1 MQLDTEYNSSVHVQ
15 LGRNMWSR
23 QPLKLIM
30 TNTEPNKKLN
40 YVTITGLAVGWLLKG
55 DTMDAHTSKR
65 IISIP
70 TTNIKNSATHVIVIN
85 KLLKCGIDVSVTQET
100 QIHQNP
106 DTAAT
111 YLERCCHDD
120 PSGSSSSIV
129 ASSFSLRQ
137 PWTCSNFQCIQKS
150 YSWVSQLEGPALDPK
165 SAAYSTKG
173 KTGS

>member
-1 MQLDTEYNSSVHVQ
+1 
-15 LGRNMWSR
+15 
-23 QPLKLIM
+23 
-30 TNTEPNKKLN
+30 
-40 YVTITGLAVGWLLKG
+40 
-55 DTMDAHTSKR
+55 MDAHTSKR

-70 TTNIKNSATHVIVIN
+70 TTNIKISATHVIVIN

-106 DTAAT
+106 VTAAT

-120 PSGSSSSIV
+120 PSRSSSIV

-137 PWTCSNFQCIQKS
+137 PLTCSNFQCIQKS
-150 YSWVSQLEGPALDPK
+150 CSWVSQLEGPVPGPK

>member
-1 MQLDTEYNSSVHVQ
+1 MSPQLDTEYNSSAHVQ
-15 LGRNMWSR
+15 LGRDMSSR
-23 QPLKLIM
+23 QPLKLIR
-30 TNTEPNKKLN
+30 THTEPNKKLN
-40 YVTITGLAVGWLLKG
+40 YITITSLAVGWWLKG
-55 DTMDAHTSKR
+55 DTTDAHTSKR
-65 IISIP
+65 IISFP

-85 KLLKCGIDVSVTQET
+85 KLLKCGIDVSVTQQT

-111 YLERCCHDD
+111 YLERCCHVN
-120 PSGSSSSIV
+120 PSGSSIV

-165 SAAYSTKG
+165 SAANSTKG